1 VNAPELLG
9 LVIFVFF
16 FALPIG
22 AVLISTGR
30 NGRIR

>member
-1 VNAPELLG
+1 MSALELLG

-16 FALPIG
+16 FALPVG
-22 AVLISTGR
+22 AVLISTGW